1 MRTRVNDDD
10 MLAETELAEEELR
23 RLGLGHVQVRAY
35 GELACLEA
43 PRDEI
48 SAITGEPLRAEVLRA
63 VRGAG
68 FDRVAVHLD
77 AD

>member
-1 MRTRVNDDD
+1 VNEDE
-10 MLAETELAEEELR
+10 MLLETELAEEELR
-23 RLGLGHVQVRAY
+23 RLGLGHVHVHAY

-68 FDRVAVHLD
+68 FERVALHLD

>member
-1 MRTRVNDDD
+1 MNDDD

-23 RLGLGHVQVRAY
+23 RLGLGHVQVHAY
-35 GELACLEA
+35 GGLACLEA
-43 PRDEI
+43 PHDEI

-77 AD
+77 TE

>member
-1 MRTRVNDDD
+1 MNDDD
-10 MLAETELAEEELR
+10 MLAETELAEEELG
-23 RLGLGHVQVRAY
+23 RLGLGHVQVRAH

-48 SAITGEPLRAEVLRA
+48 STITGEPLRAEVLRA

-68 FDRVAVHLD
+68 FDRVAVHID
-77 AD
+77 VE